1 MRRNFY
7 KWLAGVLVVAQTL
20 TAGAPDEKKVL
31 ETMKQATRFMM
42 EKAAYNGGFVWSYLP
57 DFSRRWGEI
66 EAKPTMI
73 WMEDPGTPSVGHLL
87 LDMYHATGDEYYYES
102 AKKVANAL
110 IWGQLDCGG
119 WNYIVDFAGE
129 SSLKDWYATIGK
141 AGWRLEEFHH
151 YYGNA
156 TFDDNNTIGPATFL
170 LRMYL
175 EKYDPVYKPAL
186 DKAVGFVLESQ
197 YPNGGWPQRY
207 PLRYDHVF
215 QGQADYTSFIT
226 LNDAVTPN
234 NVDFLLQCYQAA
246 GMRHLREPIL
256 RAMYLMIAL
265 QWGAPYAGWSD
276 QYTPEDLNP
285 AHARSYEP
293 RGINTGTTTRMI
305 YLMLDYYKL
314 TGDNRFLARIPE
326 AIAFLESQAL
336 PESEI
341 KRFGRPF
348 NGAGGNILVPRFICP
363 DTGKPQYVH
372 RRGSNFHNGAY
383 FYNQDIAN
391 TIGHYSSAI
400 TVNPS
405 GLRKSYEATMALSP
419 EVLRAKSPLFSAE
432 PVPLE
437 KYYTSIPRSNS
448 GSLDG
453 DVTALIRDINKEGFW
468 LSPIEYSNPYKK
480 YPKEGNAYSGNEY
493 NATDVGDE
501 YDTSAYH
508 KDGVVGISTGVYISN
523 MMKCIIYLDSKR
535 GSR

>member
-1 MRRNFY
+1 MTCLF
-7 KWLAGVLVVAQTL
+7 VAVQLL
-20 TAGAPDEKKVL
+20 TAKAPEEKKVL

-42 EKAAYNGGFVWSYLP
+42 EKASYNGGFVWSYLP

-66 EAKPTMI
+66 EAKKTMMWI
-73 WMEDPGTPSVGHLL
+73 EWPGTPSVGHLL
-87 LDMYHATGDEYYYES
+87 LDLYHATGDEYYFES

-129 SSLKDWYATIGK
+129 NSLKDWYATIGK

-156 TFDDNNTIGPATFL
+156 TFDDDNTVSPAKFL

-175 EKYDPVYKPAL
+175 EKYDPIYKPAL
-186 DKAVGFVLESQ
+186 DKVIRFVLESQ

-207 PLRYDHVF
+207 PLKYDHVF
-215 QGQADYTSFIT
+215 HGKEDYTSFVT
-226 LNDAVTPN
+226 LNDDVIPN
-234 NVDFLLQCYQAA
+234 NIEFLLQCYQAA
-246 GMRHLREPIL
+246 GMHHLREPIM

-276 QYTPEDLNP
+276 QYTLEDLNP

-293 RGINTGTTTRMI
+293 RGVNTGTTARMI

-314 TGDNRFLARIPE
+314 TGDKRFLARIPE

-341 KRFGRPF
+341 RRFGRPF
-348 NGAGGNILVPRFICP
+348 RGDGGNILVPRFICP

-372 RRGSNFHNGAY
+372 RRGSNYFNGEY
-383 FYNQDIAN
+383 YVDQDIAN
-391 TIGHYSSAI
+391 TVGHYSSAI

-405 GLRKSYEATMALSP
+405 SLRKAYEATLALSP
-419 EVLRAKSPLFSAE
+419 ETLKTQSPLFSAE
-432 PVPLE
+432 QIPLE
-437 KYYTSIPRSNS
+437 KYYTEIQRHRGGN
-448 GSLDG
+448 LED
-453 DVTALIRDINKEGFW
+453 DVTALVQNINKEGYW
-468 LSPIEYSNPYKK
+468 LSPIEFSNPYKE
-480 YPKEGNAYSGNEY
+480 YPIEGVEYKGNEY
-493 NATDVGDE
+493 VSTNVGDE
-501 YDTSAYH
+501 YDTSCYRKEDAI
-508 KDGVVGISTGVYISN
+508 GISTEVYISN
-523 MMKCIIYLDSKR
+523 MMKCIIYLDNLKK
-535 GSR
+535 